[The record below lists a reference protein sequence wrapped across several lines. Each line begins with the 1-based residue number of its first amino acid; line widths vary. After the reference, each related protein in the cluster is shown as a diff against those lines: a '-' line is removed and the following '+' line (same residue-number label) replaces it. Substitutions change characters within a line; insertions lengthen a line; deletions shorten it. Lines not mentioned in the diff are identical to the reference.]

1 MTKSRSDRKQQA
13 IRLVLDAGPR
23 TTAELVAQLAERGV
37 RIDST
42 ELFLLCNEFGLATFD
57 AATNTW
63 AVPGTVRL
71 APTRPERREADR
83 QVGLRRQPGIDI
95 SSRVELRKMRELLL
109 DDETPDT
116 PTEYPIHPSWPAI
129 AAQVSAALRDELS
142 TVTRQRTQ
150 QEIPLVAGELVERA
164 PTRLIVR
171 YEIQSSDN
179 VREGLTATLVPA
191 EHSGAAEPV
200 EAEVLS
206 QFGAEITLKL
216 PADNVFRQTAR
227 LRCDLSW
234 LVHRQIQTYADFR
247 ADAAPGFCTEAALA
261 TISAAGLLDTV
272 PPVDPGI
279 AVGLND
285 RQACAVAHGLQ
296 PRVTWLW
303 GPPGTG
309 KTTTLAALL
318 AELLDSGKTV
328 LLAAP
333 TNAAVDVALSA
344 LLARRPNFR
353 NGEIARIGVT
363 DNTALVGLPTPVVL
377 DEIAAVAGERAARRL
392 VEIQAELSELRD
404 RLKVATEA
412 KSPDRSA
419 LTRKIADHTEFQRE
433 LNALLGDVRD
443 QVIRKAKLVACTTH
457 QVMLKGLH
465 SKNFDTVIIDEA
477 SMVSSSMAMLVA
489 GAGNGHTV
497 IAGDFRQLSPIV
509 QADTPG
515 SREWLGRSAFEKSG
529 IAEAVRRGRPPA
541 NLIALNQ
548 QHRMRRQIGDAIGIA
563 FYPEVDLRT
572 ASSVHTRS
580 VRTVPTH
587 QPQVVIV
594 DTGGL
599 AALVARRGGT
609 SSRYNL
615 ANAQL
620 AANVLH
626 VPLTSAT
633 NPGSVGLISPF
644 VPQARLLQALT
655 SGLQPAAVASTVHR
669 FQGGETDI
677 VLYDAVESTGSRFSP
692 HTWFTETHMGSEG
705 ARLLNVAMSRAREQA
720 ILLADMSYL
729 RTICPAG
736 TPVRRFLSHMSEYAE
751 LRPWPTVADSN
762 GPTRRDQDL
771 TQVLDDIAAA
781 TSTVDIFTAATD
793 GPLTRQISEAIAM
806 LPDTVKVSIW
816 YRADDPTSMRC
827 VEDPLRHHHTML
839 HPLRPVYESCIV
851 ADAVVWS
858 ATGPILG
865 SRSGTLLR
873 TDHAGLADA
882 LRRQLLRRTV
892 GGAPGTGE
900 YAVRCGCGSLRVR
913 EEISGGP
920 RKGVHSVCRS
930 CGD

>member
-1 MTKSRSDRKQQA
+1 M
-13 IRLVLDAGPR
+13 
-23 TTAELVAQLAERGV
+23 
-37 RIDST
+37 
-42 ELFLLCNEFGLATFD
+42 AT
-57 AATNTW
+57 
-63 AVPGTVRL
+63 
-71 APTRPERREADR
+71 TRPERREADR
-83 QVGLRRQPGIDI
+83 QVGVRRQPGLEITR
-95 SSRVELRKMRELLL
+95 RVELQKMRESLL
-109 DDETPDT
+109 DDENPDT
-116 PTEYPIHPSWPAI
+116 PVEYPIHPSWPAI
-129 AAQVSAALRDELS
+129 AAEVSAALRDELS

-150 QEIPLVAGELVERA
+150 QEIPLVAGELVERT
-164 PTRLIVR
+164 PTRMIVR

-191 EHSGAAEPV
+191 ENSGVAEAV
-200 EAEVLS
+200 EAEVLT

-216 PADNVFRQTAR
+216 PADSVFRETAR

-234 LVHRQIQTYADFR
+234 LVHRQIQAYAEFR

-261 TISAAGLLDTV
+261 TISPAGLLDAV
-272 PPVDPGI
+272 PPLDPCTVI
-279 AVGLND
+279 GLND
-285 RQACAVAHGLQ
+285 RQASAVAHGMQ

-318 AELLDSGKTV
+318 AELLDSGRTV

-344 LLARRPNFR
+344 LLARRPTFR
-353 NGEIARIGVT
+353 NGEVARIGVT
-363 DNTALVGLPTPVVL
+363 DSTALVGLSRPVVL
-377 DEIAAVAGERAARRL
+377 DEIAAAAGERPARRL
-392 VEIQAELSELRD
+392 VEVQAELGELRG
-404 RLKVATEA
+404 RLQAATEA
-412 KSPDRSA
+412 KSPDRIA
-419 LTRKIADHTEFQRE
+419 LTRKIADLTEFQRE
-433 LNALLGDVRD
+433 LGTLLRDVRD

-457 QVMLKGLH
+457 QVMLKSLYAKH
-465 SKNFDTVIIDEA
+465 FDTVIIDEA
-477 SMVSSSMAMLVA
+477 SMVSSAMAMLVA
-489 GAGNGHTV
+489 GAGNGHTI

-509 QADTPG
+509 QAESPG
-515 SREWLGRSAFEKSG
+515 SQEWLGHSAFEKSG

-548 QHRMRRQIGDAIGIA
+548 QHRMRRQIGDAIGTA
-563 FYPEVDLRT
+563 FYPEVNLRT
-572 ASSVHTRS
+572 ASSVHTRPT
-580 VRTVPTH
+580 RTVHTD
-587 QPQVVIV
+587 QAQLVIV

-620 AANVLH
+620 AGNIVH
-626 VPLTSAT
+626 VPLNTAT

-655 SGLQPAAVASTVHR
+655 AGRQPAAVASTVHR

-677 VLYDAVESTGSRFSP
+677 VLYDAVESTGSRFDP
-692 HTWFTETHMGSEG
+692 HAWFTKTHMGSEG

-751 LRPWPTVADSN
+751 LRSWSAVADSS
-762 GPTRRDQDL
+762 GPTRREQTL
-771 TQVLDDIAAA
+771 TQVLEDIAAA
-781 TSTVDIFTAATD
+781 TSTIDIFTAATD
-793 GPLTRQISEAIAM
+793 GPLTREISEAIAA

-816 YRADDPTSMRC
+816 YRADDPTSLRC

-851 ADAVVWS
+851 ADSVVWS

-865 SRSGTLLR
+865 SRPGTLLR
-873 TDHAGLADA
+873 TQHANLADA
-882 LRRQLLRRTV
+882 LRRQFLRRTI
-892 GGAPGTGE
+892 GDAPGTGE
-900 YAVRCGCGSLRVR
+900 HAVRCGCGSLRVR
-913 EEISGGP
+913 EEASGGP
-920 RKGVHSVCRS
+920 RKGAYSVCRS